1 MKVLFRKLAFG
12 IVLFGVFI
20 WREPLAWSSQPTA
33 KPAHYQLALVLSGG
47 AALGYAHLG
56 VLKVLEENGVHPD
69 LIVGTSMGAIIGGH
83 LAAGIPLLELI
94 REASSVNIFKLL
106 DWKIIGLGLFSWDK
120 TEKLFRANL
129 GHITFSELKIPFAA
143 VATDLYSGEKVVL
156 DSGDVVTAM
165 LASASVPGIYT
176 PVRIDGHTLVDGGL
190 VENLPVPTA
199 KDLGARHVIAVD
211 VHHPLLKENIRTPFD
226 VIRQAIYI
234 SQEVQTRDKLMGAD
248 VLIRPDLRGLS
259 YTKFSAVDKGIDVGA
274 KAAREK
280 LPEIRALLEK
290 MHREGVFRG
299 KRKEQR

>member
-1 MKVLFRKLAFG
+1 MNKFFKKQILLACLILLLFVG
-12 IVLFGVFI
+12 IP
-20 WREPLAWSSQPTA
+20 EAHAQTA
-33 KPAHYQLALVLSGG
+33 AGKKQTYSLALVLSGG

-83 LAAGIPLLELI
+83 LAAGVGISEMI
-94 REASSVNIFKLL
+94 RQASSINIFKLL
-106 DWKIIGLGLFSWDK
+106 DWKIIGQGFFSWEK

-129 GHITFSELKIPFAA
+129 GHTTFAELKIPFVA

-156 DSGDVVTAM
+156 DSGDVVAAM

-176 PVRIDGHTLVDGGL
+176 PVVINGGTLVDGGL

-199 KDLGARHVIAVD
+199 KALGARYVIAVD
-211 VHHPLLKENIRTPFD
+211 VHHPLLRENIRTPFD

-234 SQEVQTRDKLMGAD
+234 SQDVQTRDKMSGVD

-259 YTKFSAVDKGIDVGA
+259 YTKFSAVDRGIEVGV

-280 LPEIRALLEK
+280 LPEIKALI
-290 MHREGVFRG
+290 
-299 KRKEQR
+299 QRINAGTSNQK